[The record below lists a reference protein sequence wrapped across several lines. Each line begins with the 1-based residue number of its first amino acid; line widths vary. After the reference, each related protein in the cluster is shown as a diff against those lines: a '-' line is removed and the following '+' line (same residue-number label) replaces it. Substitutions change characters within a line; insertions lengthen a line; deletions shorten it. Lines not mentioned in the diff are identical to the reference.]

1 MVIVAAGR
9 SIGVSRTK
17 KMHFEAGV
25 FWVRRDFGQ
34 FCTGGGWEIRDVDQS
49 RSPRNQSRLQLTPHS
64 AAADA
69 RSCCTRIQGSAPMHT
84 VAKCWHH
91 RVSLNVDREGP
102 TLWPMDRSGLGLR
115 RTLRRVPAVQ
125 KNELHTWYLAYEYPG
140 TAVYVF

>member
-1 MVIVAAGR
+1 MRRDLGKFSTGEGLGSRGVDQERPPQNEKQLALHTVAADTR
-9 SIGVSRTK
+9 S
-17 KMHFEAGV
+17 H
-25 FWVRRDFGQ
+25 
-34 FCTGGGWEIRDVDQS
+34 
-49 RSPRNQSRLQLTPHS
+49 
-64 AAADA
+64 
-69 RSCCTRIQGSAPMHT
+69 CTRIIQGSAPMHT